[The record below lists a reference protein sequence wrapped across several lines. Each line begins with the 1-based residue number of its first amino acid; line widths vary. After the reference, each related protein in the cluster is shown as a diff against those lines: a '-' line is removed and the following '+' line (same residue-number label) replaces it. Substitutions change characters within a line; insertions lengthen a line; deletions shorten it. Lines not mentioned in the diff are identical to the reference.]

1 MTTKKRLTLGLS
13 LLAAIILAAA
23 FSPSA
28 FYLVRGW
35 WQGEHFFH
43 GMPTS
48 YWRNA
53 IRQWNRG
60 PDEVRWWNRA
70 LNWLGV
76 DGKPTVLNDGEDP
89 AAIPILLC
97 LVKDEEEAIQIA
109 VGYALD
115 RLEPTAQE
123 TVPLLVESLKDQ
135 NPVVRYWAATLLGR
149 LGKRAKTAIPEL
161 ILALRDE
168 DHEVHHAAQ
177 ESLAQIEA
185 EEASH
190 H

>member
-13 LLAAIILAAA
+13 LVAASILAAA
-23 FSPSA
+23 FATPA

-35 WQGEHFFH
+35 WHGEHFFH

-70 LNWLGV
+70 LEWLGV
-76 DGKPTVLNDGEDP
+76 DSKPTVLSEGDDP
-89 AAIPILLC
+89 VAIPILLC
-97 LVKDEEEAIQIA
+97 LVKDEDDAVQIA

-115 RLEPTAQE
+115 RLEPTTRE
-123 TVPLLVESLKDQ
+123 TVPLLLESLNNQ
-135 NPVVRYWAATLLGR
+135 NPAVHYWAATLLGR
-149 LGKRAKTAIPEL
+149 LGKKAKTAIPAL
-161 ILALRDE
+161 TLALQDE
-168 DHEVHHAAQ
+168 DHDVHHAAQ
-177 ESLAQIEA
+177 ESLAEIQV
-185 EEASH
+185 EEARH
-190 H
+190 